1 MTFDDLRML
10 IGPFLLVVGSL
21 LPIVN
26 PLGSAP
32 IFLVMTRGSDEAT
45 RHKLAVQVAFNS
57 FILLFASMVF
67 GTLVLKLFGLSVP
80 VVQIAGGAVLCA
92 LGWNLLNK
100 DQPAP
105 TDAEPVPGEVMI
117 ARAFYPLTLPVTVDP
132 GAGSTTAVIADPKRS
147 SGTPTTAA
155 SCTDG
160 WSLRTSSTSS
170 GYTFSPPVLMQSDP
184 RPSRRSEP
192 SASTVA
198 MSPGMA

>member
-67 GTLVLKLFGLSVP
+67 GTLVL
-80 VVQIAGGAVLCA
+80 
-92 LGWNLLNK
+92 
-100 DQPAP
+100 
-105 TDAEPVPGEVMI
+105 
-117 ARAFYPLTLPVTVDP
+117 
-132 GAGSTTAVIADPKRS
+132 
-147 SGTPTTAA
+147 
-155 SCTDG
+155 
-160 WSLRTSSTSS
+160 
-170 GYTFSPPVLMQSDP
+170 
-184 RPSRRSEP
+184 
-192 SASTVA
+192 
-198 MSPGMA
+198 